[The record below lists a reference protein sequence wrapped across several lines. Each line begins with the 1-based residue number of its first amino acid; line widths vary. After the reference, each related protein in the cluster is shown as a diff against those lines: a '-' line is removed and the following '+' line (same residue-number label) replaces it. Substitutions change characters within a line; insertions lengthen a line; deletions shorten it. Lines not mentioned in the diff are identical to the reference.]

1 MHICNPF
8 AVAWY
13 STPIHHH
20 DVGQAHEERQ
30 LAEFAFRVCSSRK
43 QSRSAIW
50 WSPHYGHERE
60 TCASFSRSVRMTMT
74 ELPMLTANT
83 DGGDDRMVPLK
94 VDLCVFETRSCVRV
108 SSKEVKESNKFCWL
122 E

>member
-1 MHICNPF
+1 
-8 AVAWY
+8 
-13 STPIHHH
+13 
-20 DVGQAHEERQ
+20 
-30 LAEFAFRVCSSRK
+30 
-43 QSRSAIW
+43 
-50 WSPHYGHERE
+50 
-60 TCASFSRSVRMTMT
+60 MTMT